1 MWDLGRHEVDLCNQ
15 SIPFGGMRI
24 VHLETVNI
32 LLAVKVFRK
41 FWNGKCVLMKCDN
54 QAVVAVLQ
62 SGWPRNPFL
71 VACERNIS
79 YIAGLDDVDLQY
91 IHVLGKNNK
100 AADLLSRWIGSC
112 HEVV

>member
-1 MWDLGRHEVDLCNQ
+1 MCNQ

-41 FWNGKCVLMKCDN
+41 FWNGKCVLVKCDN
-54 QAVVAVLQ
+54 QTVVAV
-62 SGWPRNPFL
+62 S
-71 VACERNIS
+71 VISCERNIS

-100 AADLLSRWIGSC
+100 
-112 HEVV
+112 VVP